1 MSTNQRTDSTHE
13 TADHGDDGNFFDM
26 FMVVIGALI
35 GVAVVLIFLSRLV
48 ANDSQVAWA
57 KEDPGYTEAVLAR
70 IQPVGQVV
78 LPGDEAAAG
87 AVAVV
92 TPDAAAPVET
102 KMTGEQVY
110 NTACFACHGAGV
122 GGAPKL
128 GDAGDWGPRIAQGS
142 ATLNKHAL
150 EGFQGSKGFM
160 PAKGGRVDLSDE
172 EVIAA
177 VKFMTGT

>member
-1 MSTNQRTDSTHE
+1 MSTQHHASDQS
-13 TADHGDDGNFFDM
+13 DDQNFFNL

-35 GVAVVLIFLSRLV
+35 GVTVFLIFLARSI
-48 ANDSQVAWA
+48 ASDSQLAWV
-57 KEDPGYTEAVLAR
+57 KEDPAVAAEVAER
-70 IQPVGQVV
+70 IRPAGRVR

-87 AVAVV
+87 AVVMNV
-92 TPDAAAPVET
+92 PEAAAPVAA
-102 KMTGEQVY
+102 KLTGEQVY

-128 GDAGDWGPRIAQGS
+128 GDAASWKPRLAQGA

-150 EGFQGSKGFM
+150 EGFQGQAGVM

-172 EVIAA
+172 EIIAA
-177 VKFMTGT
+177 VKFMSGS